1 MRRPSALAAGWADLM
16 IGKVCKRGSDVRRLL
31 GYLFREGLAG
41 EHGLTAPH
49 TAPRVIA
56 AWDGIDG
63 LEPPRATGGG
73 RDLRLLAAALNAPL
87 LAAGLQREDWQA
99 ARPVYHLAIAAA
111 DEDRQLSDEQWADI
125 AAEYI
130 DRIGLASRGDEEAV
144 RWVAVRHAD
153 NHVHVVATLARQ
165 DGKRV
170 WPRNDFYRSREAS
183 RAVEERYGL
192 RQTSPADRTG
202 PREVTRAEQR
212 RHRADE
218 VQRREKGLPP
228 SAGPDRDVLRRRVR
242 VAAVGTT
249 DLPGFFARLGSD
261 GVLVKERR
269 SQRDPD
275 QVTGYAVALA
285 TGEEP
290 VWFGGGKLASDLSLP
305 RLQDRW
311 ASSSPRLNPR
321 LAQGDGKRTSPLS
334 AFERVRLLAHAQ
346 LAAEHAAEHI
356 RAHGDDPAAV
366 ADATWASADLF
377 AAAARVTDSRH
388 RTGKAT
394 QAADLYEQAARPVR
408 RRTPQPTVTG
418 HRVRSAAGAL
428 LTVRR
433 TLPSETRQV
442 LALLGQLQ
450 SLAATVASMREA
462 QGQVAQAVAARA
474 AAEHLLPAGGR
485 QAQPPAVA
493 PGVGLLSVPPRVTAP
508 GPEHRPSAHSR

>member
-1 MRRPSALAAGWADLM
+1 MLRPSALPAGWADLM
-16 IGKVCKRGSDVRRLL
+16 IGKVCKRGSDARRLL

-41 EHGLTAPH
+41 EHGLTAWH
-49 TAPRVIA
+49 TAPRLIA
-56 AWDGIDG
+56 GWDGTGG

-73 RDLRLLAAALNAPL
+73 RDLRLLAAA
-87 LAAGLQREDWQA
+87 
-99 ARPVYHLAIAAA
+99 H
-111 DEDRQLSDEQWADI
+111 
-125 AAEYI
+125 
-130 DRIGLASRGDEEAV
+130 
-144 RWVAVRHAD
+144 

-218 VQRREKGLPP
+218 VKRREKGLPP

-242 VAAVGTT
+242 VAAAGASS
-249 DLPGFFARLGSD
+249 LPAFVAQLGSD

-285 TGEEP
+285 SGGEP
-290 VWFGGGKLASDLSLP
+290 VWFGGGKLAPDLSLP

-311 ASSSPRLNPR
+311 ASSLPRLNPR
-321 LAQGDGKRTSPLS
+321 LAQGDGERTSPLS
-334 AFERVRLLAHAQ
+334 AFERARLLAHAQ
-346 LAAEHAAEHI
+346 LAAEQAAEHI
-356 RAHGDDPAAV
+356 RAHGGDPAAV
-366 ADATWASADLF
+366 ADAAWASADLF
-377 AAAARVTDSRH
+377 AAAARVTDSRY
-388 RTGKAT
+388 RTGKIP
-394 QAADLYEQAARPVR
+394 QAADLYEQAARPIR

-428 LTVRR
+428 LAVRR

-450 SLAATVASMREA
+450 SLAATVASLREA
-462 QGQVAQAVAARA
+462 QGQVAQAAAAPGRCRAPRGRWGTAGTAAVRGDRRRSPVLATEGHGTRPGAPAGSPQPVAAEGPPGRRTDQT
-474 AAEHLLPAGGR
+474 PARCGR
-485 QAQPPAVA
+485 TGPA
-493 PGVGLLSVPPRVTAP
+493 
-508 GPEHRPSAHSR
+508 SAR

>member
-1 MRRPSALAAGWADLM
+1 MRRPSAFPVGWSELM

-41 EHGLTAPH
+41 ERGLTASH
-49 TAPRVIA
+49 TAPRLIA
-56 AWDGIDG
+56 AWDGGDG

-87 LAAGLQREDWQA
+87 LASGLQREDWQA

-111 DEDRQLSDEQWADI
+111 EEDRQLSDEQWADI
-125 AAEYI
+125 AAEYVE
-130 DRIGLASRGDEEAV
+130 RIGLAPRGAEEAV
-144 RWVAVRHAD
+144 RWIAVRHAD

-183 RAVEERYGL
+183 RAVEERYRL

-218 VQRREKGLPP
+218 VKRRERGLPP

-242 VAAVGTT
+242 VAAAGAS
-249 DLPGFFARLGSD
+249 DLPAFFLQLGSD

-269 SQRDPD
+269 SQHDPD

-285 TGEEP
+285 TGEAP
-290 VWFGGGKLASDLSLP
+290 VWFGGGKLAPDLSLP

-311 ASSSPRLNPR
+311 VSNSPRLNPR
-321 LAQGDGKRTSPLS
+321 LAQGDGKRTAPLS
-334 AFERVRLLAHAQ
+334 ALERARLLAHAQ
-346 LAAEHAAEHI
+346 LAAEHATEHI
-356 RAHGDDPAAV
+356 RSHGDDPAAV

-388 RTGKAT
+388 RTGKVT
-394 QAADLYEQAARPVR
+394 QAADLYEHRQHVRFVAGRPS
-408 RRTPQPTVTG
+408 P
-418 HRVRSAAGAL
+418 
-428 LTVRR
+428 
-433 TLPSETRQV
+433 
-442 LALLGQLQ
+442 
-450 SLAATVASMREA
+450 
-462 QGQVAQAVAARA
+462 
-474 AAEHLLPAGGR
+474 
-485 QAQPPAVA
+485 
-493 PGVGLLSVPPRVTAP
+493 P
-508 GPEHRPSAHSR
+508 GPEIASAALPARWSPCDGRCPARPGRCWRCSASCSPWPPPLPV

>member
-1 MRRPSALAAGWADLM
+1 MPRPNAWPAGWADLV

-41 EHGLTAPH
+41 EHGLTASH
-49 TAPRVIA
+49 TAPRLIA
-56 AWDGIDG
+56 GWDGADG
-63 LEPPRATGGG
+63 LEPPRTPGDG

-87 LAAGLQREDWQA
+87 LAAGLQREDWKV

-125 AAEYI
+125 AAEYV

-153 NHVHVVATLARQ
+153 NHVHIVATLARQ

-218 VQRREKGLPP
+218 VSRHERGLPP

-242 VAAVGTT
+242 VAAAGATS
-249 DLPGFFARLGSD
+249 LPAFFGQLGKD

-285 TGEEP
+285 TGGEP
-290 VWFGGGKLASDLSLP
+290 VWFGGGKLAPDLSLP

-311 ASSSPRLNPR
+311 ASSSPRLSPR
-321 LAQGDGKRTSPLS
+321 LAQGDGERTSPLS
-334 AFERVRLLAHAQ
+334 AFDRARLLEQAQ
-346 LAAEHAAEHI
+346 LTAEHATEHI
-356 RAHGDDPAAV
+356 RAHGGNPAAV
-366 ADATWASADLF
+366 ADATWASADLV
-377 AAAARVTDSRH
+377 AAVARVTDYRH
-388 RTGKAT
+388 RTGKMT
-394 QAADLYEQAARPVR
+394 EAADLYEQAARPVR
-408 RRTPQPTVTG
+408 RRTPRPTVTG
-418 HRVRSAAGAL
+418 HRVRGAAGAL
-428 LTVRR
+428 LAVRR

-442 LALLGQLQ
+442 LALLAQLQ
-450 SLAATVASMREA
+450 SLAIAVARMREA
-462 QGQVAQAVAARA
+462 QGHAAQATAARA
-474 AAEHLLPAGGR
+474 AAEHLAVAGGR
-485 QAQPPAVA
+485 QAQASSAA
-493 PGVGLLSVPPRVTAP
+493 PVVDVRSVPPRATAP
-508 GPEHRPSAHSR
+508 GAGHRASSRSR

>member
-1 MRRPSALAAGWADLM
+1 V

-41 EHGLTAPH
+41 EHGLTAAH
-49 TAPRVIA
+49 IAPRLIA
-56 AWDGIDG
+56 AWDGADG
-63 LEPPRATGGG
+63 LEPPRANSGG

-87 LAAGLQREDWQA
+87 LAAGLQREDWRE

-125 AAEYI
+125 AAEYV
-130 DRIGLASRGDEEAV
+130 DRIGLAPQGDEAAV

-192 RQTSPADRTG
+192 RQTSSADRTG
-202 PREVTRAEQR
+202 PREITRAEQR
-212 RHRADE
+212 RHLADE
-218 VQRREKGLPP
+218 VRRREKGVPP

-242 VAAVGTT
+242 VAAAGAT

-269 SQRDPD
+269 SQRDPE
-275 QVTGYAVALA
+275 QVTGYAVALPA
-285 TGEEP
+285 GGEP
-290 VWFGGGKLASDLSLP
+290 VWFGGGKLAPDLSLP

-311 ASSSPRLNPR
+311 ASSSPRMNPR
-321 LAQGDGKRTSPLS
+321 LAQADGERASPLS
-334 AFERVRLLAHAQ
+334 ASDRTRLLEQAR
-346 LAAEHAAEHI
+346 LATEQAAEHI
-356 RAHGDDPAAV
+356 RTHGGDPAVV

-377 AAAARVTDSRH
+377 AAVARVTDYRY

-394 QAADLYEQAARPVR
+394 QAADLYEQAARPAR
-408 RRTPQPTVTG
+408 RRTPEPTGTG
-418 HRVRSAAGAL
+418 HRVRNAAGAL
-428 LTVRR
+428 LAVRR

-442 LALLGQLQ
+442 LALLAQLQ
-450 SLAATVASMREA
+450 SLAATVARLRET
-462 QGQVAQAVAARA
+462 QGLAAQAAAARA
-474 AAEHLLPAGGR
+474 AAEQLAIAQPVQGRRVPIIRASGVRLLAYGAPAAAHRPIYRPAGPTLR
-485 QAQPPAVA
+485 
-493 PGVGLLSVPPRVTAP
+493 
-508 GPEHRPSAHSR
+508 

>member
-1 MRRPSALAAGWADLM
+1 M

-41 EHGLTAPH
+41 EHGLTAEH
-49 TAPRVIA
+49 TEPRLIA
-56 AWDGIDG
+56 GWDGADG
-63 LEPPRATGGG
+63 LEPPRAEGGG

-87 LAAGLQREDWQA
+87 LAAGLQREDWKA
-99 ARPVYHLAIAAA
+99 VRPVYHLAIAAA

-125 AAEYI
+125 AAEYV

-218 VQRREKGLPP
+218 VKRREKGLPP

-242 VAAVGTT
+242 VAAAGASS
-249 DLPGFFARLGSD
+249 LPAFFAQLGSD

-285 TGEEP
+285 TGGEP
-290 VWFGGGKLASDLSLP
+290 AWFGGGKLAPDLSLP

-321 LAQGDGKRTSPLS
+321 LGQGEGKRTSPLT
-334 AFERVRLLAHAQ
+334 AFERARLLAHAQ

-356 RAHGDDPAAV
+356 RHTAV
-366 ADATWASADLF
+366 IQPPLPTPPGQ
-377 AAAARVTDSRH
+377 ARTCS
-388 RTGKAT
+388 
-394 QAADLYEQAARPVR
+394 P
-408 RRTPQPTVTG
+408 PQP
-418 HRVRSAAGAL
+418 
-428 LTVRR
+428 
-433 TLPSETRQV
+433 
-442 LALLGQLQ
+442 
-450 SLAATVASMREA
+450 AS
-462 QGQVAQAVAARA
+462 
-474 AAEHLLPAGGR
+474 PT
-485 QAQPPAVA
+485 P
-493 PGVGLLSVPPRVTAP
+493 VTAP
-508 GPEHRPSAHSR
+508 AR

>member
-1 MRRPSALAAGWADLM
+1 M

-49 TAPRVIA
+49 TEPRLIA
-56 AWDGIDG
+56 AWDGTDA
-63 LEPPRATGGG
+63 LEPPSATGGG

-87 LAAGLQREDWQA
+87 LAAGLQREDWKT

-125 AAEYI
+125 VAEYV
-130 DRIGLASRGDEEAV
+130 DRIGLAPRGDEAAV
-144 RWVAVRHAD
+144 RWVGVRHAD

-170 WPRNDFYRSREAS
+170 WPRNDFYRAREAS

-202 PREVTRAEQR
+202 PREITRAEQR

-218 VQRREKGLPP
+218 VKRRERGLPP

-242 VAAVGTT
+242 IAAAGAT
-249 DLPGFFARLGSD
+249 DLPAFFARLRSD

-275 QVTGYAVALA
+275 QITGYAVALRA
-285 TGEEP
+285 DGEP
-290 VWFGGGKLASDLSLP
+290 VWFGGGKLAPDLSLP

-311 ASSSPRLNPR
+311 APSAPRLNPR
-321 LAQGDGKRTSPLS
+321 LTQGDGERPTPLS
-334 AFERVRLLAHAQ
+334 AFERARLLAQAQ
-346 LAAEHAAEHI
+346 LAAEQAAEYI
-356 RAHGDDPAAV
+356 RTHGGDPAAV

-377 AAAARVTDSRH
+377 AAVARVTDYRH
-388 RTGKAT
+388 RTGKVT
-394 QAADLYEQAARPVR
+394 QAADLFEQAARPAR
-408 RRTPQPTVTG
+408 RRAPQPTVTG
-418 HRVRSAAGAL
+418 HRVRSVAGGL
-428 LTVRR
+428 LAVRR

-442 LALLGQLQ
+442 LALFAQLQ
-450 SLAATVASMREA
+450 SLANAIARLREA
-462 QGQVAQAVAARA
+462 QGRAAQAAAARA
-474 AAEHLLPAGGR
+474 AAEHLAVAGGR
-485 QAQPPAVA
+485 QSRAPSVATVTDALSLPA
-493 PGVGLLSVPPRVTAP
+493 RMTAP
-508 GPEHRPSAHSR
+508 GPGRRPSARSR